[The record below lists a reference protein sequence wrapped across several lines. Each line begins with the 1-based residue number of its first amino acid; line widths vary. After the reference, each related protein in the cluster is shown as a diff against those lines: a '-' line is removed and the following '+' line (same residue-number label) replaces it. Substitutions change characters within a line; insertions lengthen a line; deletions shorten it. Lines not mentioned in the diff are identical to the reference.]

1 MPAQRAGLM
10 SPEDNG
16 VPSTIP
22 TDTCE
27 HSTMPLEGGQLLLEG
42 GQLLLEQFNFY
53 LLAKV
58 NHLSKVGDRACAY
71 VEWTL
76 EIYRL

>member
-27 HSTMPLEGGQLLLEG
+27 HSTMPLEG